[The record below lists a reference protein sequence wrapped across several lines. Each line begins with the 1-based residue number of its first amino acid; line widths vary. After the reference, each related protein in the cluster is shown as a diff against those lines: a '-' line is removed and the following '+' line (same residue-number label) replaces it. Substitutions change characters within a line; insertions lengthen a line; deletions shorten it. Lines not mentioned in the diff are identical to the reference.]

1 MRFTSIFVAALP
13 FLGSVFALPFGN
25 PASEA
30 VVDARSKTLLMREI
44 NYVDILSQL
53 DNSIVGGPSQR

>member
-13 FLGSVFALPFGN
+13 FLGSVFGLPFGN